1 MRAHEGTGTVCRG
14 TWVGDTH
21 PGYGLQL
28 GGPKGSFGGT
38 LVGEVWDHLCV
49 GATRIWETDVWGHGE
64 THTLWGN
71 NTLDMGDTL
80 GWR

>member
-1 MRAHEGTGTVCRG
+1 M
-14 TWVGDTH
+14 DM
-21 PGYGLQL
+21 
-28 GGPKGSFGGT
+28 GGPKGGLGT

-49 GATRIWETDVWGHGE
+49 GATRYVGQAWVGALGG
-64 THTLWGN
+64 HTLWRD